1 MAGPVA
7 DIREISGSDLISAL
21 HLAQQ
26 APAILGQE
34 SGSGVT
40 SSNSSETADYYA
52 RLEQLLLACL
62 RTGDDESA
70 HTCLNRLSL
79 RFGPSNERIM
89 GLRGLYEEAT
99 AKDQSALEKMPAGIR
114 QHPVTESSECGQY
127 WLQPILKRRVALLR
141 SLNRPSD
148 AISGLIQLLDAIP
161 TDAEA
166 WCELA
171 DLYQSQG
178 LGSQAIFSLEE
189 ALLIAPN
196 SWNIHSRL
204 GELLYICASEGDASR
219 LLGRSVQH
227 FSRSIELCDDYLRGF
242 YGLTL
247 ASTRM
252 LDNDYAGVS
261 GQLSKKTLERL
272 KAFALLKLGEIVE
285 SRSIDDQHWA
295 SSRSELIA
303 AKELLNRQ

>member
-1 MAGPVA
+1 MAGTISDV
-7 DIREISGSDLISAL
+7 REMSGSDMISAL

-26 APAILGQE
+26 APVILGPE
-34 SGSGVT
+34 SGST
-40 SSNSSETADYYA
+40 SATDTAAYYA
-52 RLEQLLLACL
+52 RIEQLMLACL
-62 RTGDDESA
+62 RTGDDQSA

-99 AKDQSALEKMPAGIR
+99 AKDQAALEKCL
-114 QHPVTESSECGQY
+114 QEYDHTLSQSPVNV
-127 WLQPILKRRVALLR
+127 PILKRRVALLR
-141 SLNRPSD
+141 SLNRPTD
-148 AISGLIQLLDAIP
+148 AISALIQLLDAIP

-171 DLYQSQG
+171 DLYQTQG
-178 LGSQAIFSLEE
+178 LGAQAIFSLEE

-196 SWNIHSRL
+196 SWNIHARL
-204 GELLYICASEGDASR
+204 GELLYITSTDGDAPR
-219 LLGRSVQH
+219 LLGKSVQH

-252 LDNDYAGVS
+252 LENNY
-261 GQLSKKTLERL
+261 GQPQTLERL
-272 KAFALLKLGEIVE
+272 KAFALHQLGEIVKT
-285 SRSIDDQHWA
+285 RSVDDQHWA

-303 AKELLNRQ
+303 AKELLNRFPLKV

>member
-1 MAGPVA
+1 MAGPV
-7 DIREISGSDLISAL
+7 DVREINGSDLISAL

-34 SGSGVT
+34 SGSGAIASKST
-40 SSNSSETADYYA
+40 KTADYYV
-52 RLEQLLLACL
+52 RVEQLMLACL
-62 RTGDDESA
+62 RTGDDQSA
-70 HTCLNRLSL
+70 QNCLNRLSL

-99 AKDQSALEKMPAGIR
+99 AKDRSELEKCL
-114 QHPVTESSECGQY
+114 QEYDNTLSQSPVNV
-127 WLQPILKRRVALLR
+127 PILKRRVALLR

-148 AISGLIQLLDAIP
+148 AISALIQLLDAIP

-204 GELLYICASEGDASR
+204 GELLYICASEGDTSR

-242 YGLTL
+242 YGLIL
-247 ASTRM
+247 ASTRV
-252 LDNDYAGVS
+252 LDSDYAGIS
-261 GQLSKKTLERL
+261 GQTPSKTTLERL
-272 KAFALLKLGEIVE
+272 KAFALQRLGEIVE
-285 SRSIDDQHWA
+285 SRSVDDQHWV

-303 AKELLNRQ
+303 AKELLNRSK

>member
-1 MAGPVA
+1 MAGTVS
-7 DIREISGSDLISAL
+7 DVREISGSDMISAL

-26 APAILGQE
+26 APVILGPE
-34 SGSGVT
+34 SGST
-40 SSNSSETADYYA
+40 SATDTAAYYA
-52 RLEQLLLACL
+52 RIEQLMLACL
-62 RTGDDESA
+62 RTGDDQSA

-99 AKDQSALEKMPAGIR
+99 AKDQAALEKCL
-114 QHPVTESSECGQY
+114 QEYDHTLSQSPVNV
-127 WLQPILKRRVALLR
+127 PILKRRVALLR
-141 SLNRPSD
+141 SLNRPTD
-148 AISGLIQLLDAIP
+148 AISALIQLLDAIP

-171 DLYQSQG
+171 DLYQTQG
-178 LGSQAIFSLEE
+178 LGAQAIFSLEE

-196 SWNIHSRL
+196 SWNIHARL
-204 GELLYICASEGDASR
+204 GELLYITSTDGDAPR
-219 LLGRSVQH
+219 LLGKSVQH

-252 LDNDYAGVS
+252 LENNY
-261 GQLSKKTLERL
+261 GQPQTLERL
-272 KAFALLKLGEIVE
+272 KAFALHQLGEIVKT
-285 SRSIDDQHWA
+285 RSVDDQHWA

-303 AKELLNRQ
+303 AKELLNRFPLKV

>member
-7 DIREISGSDLISAL
+7 SIREICGSDLISAL

-26 APAILGQE
+26 APAILGQDT
-34 SGSGVT
+34 GSRGT
-40 SSNSSETADYYA
+40 SSNSADTADYYA

-62 RTGDDESA
+62 RTGDDQSA
-70 HTCLNRLSL
+70 QTCLNSLSL

-99 AKDQSALEKMPAGIR
+99 AKDQSALDKCLQEYETTLS
-114 QHPVTESSECGQY
+114 QNPVNV
-127 WLQPILKRRVALLR
+127 PILKRRVALLR
-141 SLNRPSD
+141 SLNRSSD
-148 AISGLIQLLDAIP
+148 AISALLQLLDAIP

-178 LGSQAIFSLEE
+178 LGSQAIFSIEE

-204 GELLYICASEGDASR
+204 GELCYIYASDGDASR

-227 FSRSIELCDDYLRGF
+227 FSRSIELCDDYLRGL
-242 YGLTL
+242 YGLAL

-252 LDNDYAGVS
+252 LDNGYAGVS
-261 GQLSKKTLERL
+261 GQSPPSKKTLERL
-272 KAFALLKLGEIVE
+272 KAFALQRLGEIVE
-285 SRSIDDQHWA
+285 SRSVDDQHWA

-303 AKELLNRQ
+303 AKELLNRYN